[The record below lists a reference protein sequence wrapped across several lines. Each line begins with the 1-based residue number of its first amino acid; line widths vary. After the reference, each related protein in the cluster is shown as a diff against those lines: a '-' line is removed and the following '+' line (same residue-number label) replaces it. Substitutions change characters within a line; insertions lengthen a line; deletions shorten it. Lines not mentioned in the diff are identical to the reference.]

1 MAELQQDQF
10 FLGVDVGTGSARAGI
25 FGRDGTLLAHA
36 KRDIAMFRDEGYIAE
51 QSSEDIWQA
60 VCHCV
65 RQALTQG
72 GVSPQAIAGI
82 GFDATCSLVVL
93 DRDHAP
99 LTVSRSGDNTRN
111 IIVWMDHRATDQAQR
126 INATGHDVLSYVGG
140 IISPEMQT
148 PKLLWLKENLPETY
162 HGAGAFL
169 DLPDYLTWR
178 ATGDLAR
185 SRCTVTCKWTYLGH
199 EDRWDGD
206 YFRQI
211 GLSELADEGF
221 QRIGNRILD
230 VGTAL
235 GSGLSDEAAAELG
248 LQAGTPVAVSVI
260 DAHAAGIGTV
270 GARGGHGDATARLGY
285 VFGTSA
291 CTMSSTTEGK
301 FVPGVWGPYFAA
313 MIPGLWLNE
322 GGQSAA
328 GEAIAHLVKCH
339 PAYPDARAR
348 AEERGQHVL
357 AYLLDEIAALDLD
370 STALIALARQLVVVP
385 EFLGNRAPFAEPDA
399 RAVIA
404 GMDLDDSLNGLIALY
419 VAGISGLGYGLRQ
432 ILDVQREHGVAPEL
446 VVISGGAGAHPLVK
460 QLLADSCGLPLAETA
475 CEEPVLLGSAML
487 GAVAAGACD
496 SVSQAMHDMSRLGRI
511 FAPTQGRCAA
521 HHLHRFKAFEAL
533 QTAARLIRHEDI
545 S

>member
-65 RQALTQG
+65 RQALAQC

-99 LTVSRSGDNTRN
+99 LTVSRSGDSTRN

-140 IISPEMQT
+140 TISPEMQT

-199 EDRWDGD
+199 EDRWDGG

-260 DAHAAGIGTV
+260 DAPCRRDRNGGRAGRT
-270 GARGGHGDATARLGY
+270 
-285 VFGTSA
+285 
-291 CTMSSTTEGK
+291 
-301 FVPGVWGPYFAA
+301 W
-313 MIPGLWLNE
+313 
-322 GGQSAA
+322 
-328 GEAIAHLVKCH
+328 
-339 PAYPDARAR
+339 
-348 AEERGQHVL
+348 
-357 AYLLDEIAALDLD
+357 
-370 STALIALARQLVVVP
+370 
-385 EFLGNRAPFAEPDA
+385 
-399 RAVIA
+399 
-404 GMDLDDSLNGLIALY
+404 
-419 VAGISGLGYGLRQ
+419 
-432 ILDVQREHGVAPEL
+432 
-446 VVISGGAGAHPLVK
+446 
-460 QLLADSCGLPLAETA
+460 
-475 CEEPVLLGSAML
+475 
-487 GAVAAGACD
+487 
-496 SVSQAMHDMSRLGRI
+496 
-511 FAPTQGRCAA
+511 
-521 HHLHRFKAFEAL
+521 
-533 QTAARLIRHEDI
+533 
-545 S
+545 